1 MAAGKWK
8 ARMGTHARVG
18 AALKELRAKYDLTQA
33 YLAKAIGCSPSAI
46 GQLEAG
52 KFGSMELM
60 EGILWA
66 LGLTMA
72 DLRLDRHADLVSI
85 QRGRR
90 QTATLGMRK
99 SPLRSP
105 LERAR
110 MRAAA

>member
-1 MAAGKWK
+1 
-8 ARMGTHARVG
+8 MGTHARVG
-18 AALKELRAKYDLTQA
+18 AALKNLRAEYDLSQT

-46 GQLEAG
+46 STLERG
-52 KFGSMELM
+52 MCGSMELM

-66 LGLTMA
+66 LGLEMN
-72 DLRLDRHADLVSI
+72 DLKLGRHADLISI

-105 LERAR
+105 AQRAR
-110 MRAAA
+110 LRVAA